1 MKVAA
6 LNMKVNNK
14 SISVGGLLKKTVDT
28 SKTELGR
35 KINTIVKSLSIV
47 AHVTVSQKLHSEQ
60 IINVRIPWNLNKI
73 LSH

>member
-1 MKVAA
+1 
-6 LNMKVNNK
+6 MKVNNK

-35 KINTIVKSLSIV
+35 KINNIVKSLSIV